1 VQPRKFF
8 YRETHYF
15 SHQVLLRGSADGLV
29 GEVAALDGSDLTR
42 SVIFK
47 DVDWAGF
54 CSATEDLKI
63 GQSDDDLSVQD
74 GFEVECH
81 VTFYRTR
88 FNFLLFNPS
97 SQDFLALRAA
107 TNKISISAYHPQG
120 IL

>member
-1 VQPRKFF
+1 M
-8 YRETHYF
+8 
-15 SHQVLLRGSADGLV
+15 LRGSADGLV
-29 GEVAALDGSDLTR
+29 GEVVALDGSDLTR

-81 VTFYRTR
+81 ISFYRTR
-88 FNFLLFNPS
+88 FNFLIMNPS
-97 SQDFLALRAA
+97 SKDFLALRAA
-107 TNKISISAYHPQG
+107 VNKITLSADCPQG